1 MRRLKE
7 GQKSVQINVR
17 LTEEDVEKLI
27 DYVAE
32 VNEQA
37 REMGIPGTVTMN
49 SVLRLWVTERLKGV
63 ATRGRRLSEAPH
75 LQRASD
81 LLRGTRKG

>member
-17 LTEEDVEKLI
+17 LTEEDVGKLI

-49 SVLRLWVTERLKGV
+49 SVLRLWVTERLKLV